1 MNNRNWRGVLREWS
15 HHLIV
20 RYIVLTLTTAAVFA
34 TLTAFLNPAVESENI
49 RALLTTLATAEASVL
64 AIVFSVTVVA
74 LQLVVTRYSARLT
87 SLFVKEPLF
96 RTTFALFVGAIAF
109 NLLVVYLL
117 PAQSS
122 RLTNAA
128 VGVAF
133 ALAAVSTLAL
143 YRFIRLMIQ
152 RSSPDELIAVLIE
165 RELAPDEYL
174 QKTVA
179 AFHEIEVH
187 PIRPLYRTVARAIE
201 LGEYQTAEQGID
213 GLRTVLIRTFE
224 YLENECSDENATQF
238 ATAVTT
244 EVLTEYVPPILEQAY
259 THEQYD
265 LVSDAID
272 DVEAV
277 ALDGLDRGFTDVT
290 EDAAEGL
297 GDAFD
302 AAPLTWEG
310 NRLRGPATETL
321 VELTTATATRADYA
335 TFSSVFFHLNHQM
348 TVLLRRRPDSNVTHR
363 LVGDYYSREVVEIF
377 EALADRYGPDVQDQD
392 INWISPTEGRK
403 WTLPDEAESLRHFW
417 REYASFTETVLRY
430 RLSEEEYPFVEGSID
445 EGWRRIAE
453 CAADAGLDDL
463 ATLCCITTIQLA
475 YRVDQLENGRLGMW
489 TNNLGRLRRDYDPT
503 IVDRAFELLKAGE
516 QPEGQNISV
525 RTIDPASTNTDE
537 GFIERFLST
546 EEEDTPF
553 EEWFV
558 EFETKVHERT
568 EYLQERE

>member
-1 MNNRNWRGVLREWS
+1 V
-15 HHLIV
+15 V
-20 RYIVLTLTTAAVFA
+20 A
-34 TLTAFLNPAVESENI
+34 TLTALFNPAVETENI

-117 PAQSS
+117 PIQNS
-122 RLTNAA
+122 RLLNAV
-128 VGVAF
+128 VGIAF
-133 ALAAVSTLAL
+133 ALAAVSTFAL

-152 RSSPDELIAVLIE
+152 RSSPDELISVLVK

-174 QKTVA
+174 PATVA
-179 AFHEIEVH
+179 AFNEIEVH
-187 PIRPLYRTVARAIE
+187 PIRPLYRTIARAIE

-213 GLRTVLIRTFE
+213 GLRTVLTRTFE
-224 YLENECSDENATQF
+224 YLEREYSEEDADQY
-238 ATAVTT
+238 AVGVST

-265 LVSDAID
+265 LVSDAVD

-277 ALDGLDRGFTDVT
+277 ALDGLDHGFTDVA

-310 NRLRGPATETL
+310 NRLRSPVKESL
-321 VELTTATATRADYA
+321 LELTKATASDAEYT
-335 TFSSVFFHLNHQM
+335 TFMSVSHHLDHQM
-348 TVLLRRRPDSNVTHR
+348 AVLLRRRPDANVTHR
-363 LVGDYYSREVVEIF
+363 LVGDYYSREVGEIF
-377 EALADRYGPDVQDQD
+377 EVLVDRYGDDVQDQD
-392 INWISPTEGRK
+392 INWISPTDGRK
-403 WTLPDEAESLRHFW
+403 WTLPDEAEPLRHIW
-417 REYASFTETVLRY
+417 REYVSFTQTVLRY
-430 RLSEEEYPFVEGSID
+430 RVSEGEYPFVEGSID
-445 EGWRRIAE
+445 DGWKRITE
-453 CAADAGLDDL
+453 SAADAGIDGL

-475 YRVDQLENGRLGMW
+475 YRVDQLEDGRLGMW
-489 TNNLGRLRRDYDPT
+489 TNNLGLLRRDYDPT
-503 IVDRAFELLKAGE
+503 IVDRAFALLKAGE
-516 QPEGQNISV
+516 QPEGRNISV
-525 RTIDPASTNTDE
+525 RTFDPTSDDTDE
-537 GFIERFLST
+537 GFIERVFGT

-553 EEWFV
+553 EEWLV
-558 EFETKVHERT
+558 EFEGDVRERT
-568 EYLQERE
+568 EYLRERE